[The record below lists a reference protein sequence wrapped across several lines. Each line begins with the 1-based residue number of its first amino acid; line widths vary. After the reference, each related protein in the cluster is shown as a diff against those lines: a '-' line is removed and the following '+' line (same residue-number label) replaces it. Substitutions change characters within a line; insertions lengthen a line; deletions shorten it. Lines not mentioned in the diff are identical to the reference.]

1 MNLHYVT
8 QATKRLPQ
16 FILAVDS
23 AYYLSQRPNFVNSI
37 NEFPADSFCSNAQSY
52 LTIRE
57 REYLDES
64 RSFDPATPFSAS
76 YTKNSKGADKKG
88 DPRYKQLLP
97 YLVARQLQED
107 GTYLYFPYRRTKK
120 VGESRL
126 AGNGSL
132 GYGGHIDLED
142 IVSTKSIIDLRA
154 TILKSAEREAVEEFT
169 LSHTVFGEEKVTLGL
184 YRDAISFANLFIVDN
199 SNDVGELHLGIVM
212 YFDVPQG
219 WTLQASEDELAALP
233 PMTAEQMLY
242 NPAFNGESWT
252 MIYLNHIAGGAD
264 VEADDSGCEVEQLG
278 DLCEDDI
285 PGTEGDGEG
294 GDLAPLFNYT
304 STEIKELPIYIVPRI
319 DPSEF
324 THLDQCQLLAF
335 TDEQIL
341 AMTNDQIKVYKDTL
355 TKYIAGNERVVSAP
369 TMDQYTAMTERLQS
383 IEQNSTLSIDHGG
396 EKVGEADA
404 QFVQEEIAK
413 RDSRIPQTEKEAL
426 NLGRGG
432 QRAVEGTP
440 EKLAKI
446 QNRAFDAWE
455 HALATSPGG
464 PRFPRGQKA
473 VAALPVTEEEEEH
486 FKFMA
491 STIGAPRV

>member
-1 MNLHYVT
+1 MNLHHIT
-8 QATKRLPQ
+8 QETKRLPQ
-16 FILAVDS
+16 FILAID
-23 AYYLSQRPNFVNSI
+23 AEYYYNLTPNFVNSI
-37 NEFPADSFCSNAQSY
+37 NEFPADSFCRNAQSY
-52 LTIRE
+52 LAIRE

-64 RSFDPATPFSAS
+64 TSFTQRDLVGGWTMNA
-76 YTKNSKGADKKG
+76 KGEKKKG

-233 PMTAEQMLY
+233 AMTAEQMLH

-252 MIYLNHIAGGAD
+252 MLYLNHIAGGAD
-264 VEADDSGCEVEQLG
+264 VEMDDSGCEVEQLS

-285 PGTEGDGEG
+285 PGSEGNGEG
-294 GDLAPLFNYT
+294 GDAAPLFNYT

-319 DPSEF
+319 NPSEF
-324 THLDQCQLLAF
+324 THLDQ
-335 TDEQIL
+335 
-341 AMTNDQIKVYKDTL
+341 
-355 TKYIAGNERVVSAP
+355 
-369 TMDQYTAMTERLQS
+369 YTAMTERPQS

-404 QFVQEEIAK
+404 QFVQDEIAK
-413 RDSRIPQTEKEAL
+413 RDNRIPQTEKEAL
-426 NLGRGG
+426 NFGRGG
-432 QRAVEGTP
+432 AYAPEGTP
-440 EKLAKI
+440 EALAKL
-446 QNRAFDAWE
+446 QNAS
-455 HALATSPGG
+455 ATSANSH
-464 PRFPRGQKA
+464 KTDSVA
-473 VAALPVTEEEEEH
+473 VPVTEEEEEH

-491 STIGAPRV
+491 ASVGAPRV